1 MLVQLQVEDSQS
13 KFFINLIK
21 NLNNVVNNITY
32 LEQDKFMKNQEEN
45 GSSKNVLVKD
55 SENTR
60 NEDYENEQFLAAVYR
75 NTIEDDSRED
85 EIWSKYL

>member
-13 KFFINLIK
+13 KFFIDLIK

-32 LEQDKFMKNQEEN
+32 LEQDKFIKNQEEN
-45 GSSKNVLVKD
+45 GFSKNVLAQD
-55 SENTR
+55 SENIE
-60 NEDYENEQFLAAVYR
+60 NEDYENEQFLAAVYSSA
-75 NTIEDDSRED
+75 IENDSRED